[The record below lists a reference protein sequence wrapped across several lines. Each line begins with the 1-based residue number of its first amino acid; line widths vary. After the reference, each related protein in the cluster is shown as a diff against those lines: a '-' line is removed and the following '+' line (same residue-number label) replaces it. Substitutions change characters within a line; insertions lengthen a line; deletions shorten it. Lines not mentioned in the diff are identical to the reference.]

1 MACSN
6 YWTMNGRIIIQ
17 VLTLLSEAYESG
29 NQAVRTAAQAATSQ
43 TLRSFCNFLGK
54 LFCTFSA
61 FEFFLI
67 AWTCRGRKPGTQQN
81 SVKYWCPISWSF
93 LFQWSHSDT
102 PVYMQP
108 NGRSSEVISFCLQ
121 DVLDYWKWF
130 LAPRLVDRAAEW
142 CFC

>member
-54 LFCTFSA
+54 FIT
-61 FEFFLI
+61 I
-67 AWTCRGRKPGTQQN
+67 
-81 SVKYWCPISWSF
+81 
-93 LFQWSHSDT
+93 
-102 PVYMQP
+102 
-108 NGRSSEVISFCLQ
+108 
-121 DVLDYWKWF
+121 
-130 LAPRLVDRAAEW
+130 
-142 CFC
+142 